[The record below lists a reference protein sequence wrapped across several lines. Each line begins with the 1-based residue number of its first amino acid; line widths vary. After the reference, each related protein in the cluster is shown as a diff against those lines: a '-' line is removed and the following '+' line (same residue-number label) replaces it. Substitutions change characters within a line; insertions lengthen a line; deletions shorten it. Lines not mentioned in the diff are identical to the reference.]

1 MHAYEQ
7 ATLHADLLLLSQ
19 AYYFPLRCF
28 QGFYSA
34 PLVRVGSHPL
44 DRAPCLGRVGVLEQT
59 IRVCL
64 LRGGEGIRHGWI
76 LIALMTTVST

>member
-28 QGFYSA
+28 QG
-34 PLVRVGSHPL
+34 VRVGSHPL

>member
-34 PLVRVGSHPL
+34 PLYFSFFFDCFFFSVSFFICKAINVYHAS
-44 DRAPCLGRVGVLEQT
+44 
-59 IRVCL
+59 L
-64 LRGGEGIRHGWI
+64 LTQKITSI
-76 LIALMTTVST
+76 YTCF